1 MIIEYLERTYD
12 YSKLQIL
19 NGKHYYHKNEIIIGS
34 FNWTQ
39 LISKCGMMTFPPF
52 CLVITYCQN
61 KHTCHIWSAQQILES
76 SLGKICLNIERPH
89 MN

>member
-39 LISKCGMMTFPPF
+39 LISKCGMMTFSPF
-52 CLVITYCQN
+52 ALLLLSKC
-61 KHTCHIWSAQQILES
+61 KMS
-76 SLGKICLNIERPH
+76 SIYKRFFLI
-89 MN
+89 